1 MWKELANSP
10 PEVGQAYEEGHL
22 TEGEMRTLRRRLAH
36 SALSDVCW
44 AASQDL
50 VKLTAR
56 LKRGRQE
63 EDEGDALLD
72 ESESANRQP
81 SRGTGLDVIRPPEYW
96 PCLKQQEGDTK
107 KTSMLAVGKTKQT
120 TKYRAGHT
128 IPMECWPEG
137 RAFEWMNTG
146 TPGAVQDQ
154 GIGNR

>member
-22 TEGEMRTLRRRLAH
+22 TEGEMRALRRRLAR
-36 SALSDVCW
+36 SALRRMLGGQPGLGE
-44 AASQDL
+44 AS
-50 VKLTAR
+50 AR

-107 KTSMLAVGKTKQT
+107 KTSKLAVGKTKQT